1 MNSYLSCVFP
11 LFRTYEANIAP
22 VYLGT
27 CFRVFNEE
35 TYLTAAHCLRTSNGE
50 YLSAAQLSIGNNPN
64 AAGDQEFHQQ
74 FGIKDRSPGNVRSR
88 VIHPNAEDRGGDFA
102 DIAVIKTGPCT
113 GGMESSNSGTYFD
126 GIAQTSSA
134 NHVLHVG
141 TNIEAYFYTEFH
153 GTVSS
158 QGRVGTTVGS
168 DAFNSI
174 FPRMHSD
181 LSIVRGNSG
190 GAVRIKDSACGKVS
204 AMLLSVE
211 SIQTDDDPSRLDT
224 SYALLLDR
232 FESWIKKQMT
242 DR

>member
-1 MNSYLSCVFP
+1 MSSYLSCVFP
-11 LFRTYEANIAP
+11 LFRTYETNIAP

-27 CFRVFNEE
+27 CIRVFNEE

-50 YLSAAQLSIGNNPN
+50 YLSAAQLSIGHNPS
-64 AAGDQEFHQQ
+64 AAGDQKMHRQ
-74 FGIKDRSPGNVRSR
+74 FGIKDRSPGDVRGR
-88 VIHPNAEDRGGDFA
+88 VIHPNADDHGGDVA
-102 DIAVIKTGPCT
+102 DIAVISTGPCT
-113 GGMESSNSGTYFD
+113 GGMESNSSGTYFD

-141 TNIEAYFYTEFH
+141 TNIEAYFYTEFREE
-153 GTVSS
+153 VNS
-158 QGRVGTTVGS
+158 QGRIGTTVGS
-168 DAFNSI
+168 DDFTSM
-174 FPRMHSD
+174 FPRLHSD

-190 GAVRIKDSACGKVS
+190 GAVRITDSACNKVS

-211 SIQTDDDPSRLDT
+211 SIQTDDAPSRLDT

-232 FESWIKKQMT
+232 FETWIKEQMT